1 LARDVGLPVAGVR
14 FLLRLADQ
22 EPPQAAGTVL
32 DEELGQNAVPLI
44 DLGLLVPGPAMNS
57 VAVGSDLDLRP
68 ILEIDRQAKV
78 ATCFHPECGFVTV
91 PTDHLRTWKVD
102 TAKLV
107 RFLCHLLGLPASF
120 KPAPLVDGLLWD
132 LGTPRLGKR
141 TGTGVLFARGLS
153 RDEDRRAVRAELD
166 LRRGGKETLLL
177 TTSRYLSDDLHLPA
191 VSRIV
196 PIEDVMSRTAAI
208 AGIDISRLAA
218 LVRAP
223 SDSLHRH
230 EGPVQCGKDGTW
242 LRLHGKDH
250 MFRGTQAAIIR
261 LLYEAWET
269 GEDWV
274 GEQEVLENE
283 RVESGSKKIKEAFS
297 GKDGW
302 RDVVE
307 VKQGQCRLKVRDE
320 A

>member
-1 LARDVGLPVAGVR
+1 MRDADLSVAGFR

-22 EPPQAAGTVL
+22 EPALVAGTVL
-32 DEELGQNAVPLI
+32 DEEVGLEAAPLI
-44 DLGLLVPGPAMNS
+44 DGGLLVPGPTMNS
-57 VAVGSDLDLRP
+57 MAVGSDLDLRP

-102 TAKLV
+102 TAKLA

-120 KPAPLVDGLLWD
+120 KPVPLVDGLLWD

-141 TGTGVLFARGLS
+141 TGTGVLFARCLS

-166 LRRGGKETLLL
+166 LRRGSKKTLLL
-177 TTSRYLSDDLHLPA
+177 TTNPYLPGDLHLPG

-196 PIEDVMSRTAAI
+196 PIKDVMDRNAAM
-208 AGIDISRLAA
+208 ARIDIPRLAI
-218 LVRAP
+218 LVSAP
-223 SDSLHRH
+223 FDSLHH
-230 EGPVQCGKDGTW
+230 AEGPVQCGKDGTW
-242 LRLHGKDH
+242 LLVNEKRYA
-250 MFRGTQAAIIR
+250 FRGKQAAIIR
-261 LLYEAWET
+261 ILYEAWER
-269 GEDWV
+269 GEVWI
-274 GEQEVLENE
+274 GEQEVLEDE
-283 RVESGSKKIKEAFS
+283 RVESDSKKIKEAFS

-307 VKQGQCRLKVRDE
+307 VKQGQCRLKVKEDT
-320 A
+320 